1 MARCR
6 LRRRRDPGAGKLAE
20 GQLSTPKS
28 GKVRSVPMAPDVATA
43 LAGPTQRGRWTD
55 DDDLVFVGPHGSFL
69 DGRALR
75 RRYPTAIGR
84 ATCAPPLPRPAPHVR
99 HANDRQGRHRPCAG
113 VDGTRRCPDDHEVP
127 PLRATRRRRGT
138 GRGGVCG
145 SAGRWTGSHRKM
157 RVSGR
162 LSGRSAVCRD
172 HNVLLGAGSRPLDRR
187 LEVVHRAPAVYPPP
201 PAHRSQPDF
210 ATLPATSRIWS
221 CTVRSPA
228 ASARRLRLK
237 PATQTLEAPRLV
249 AE

>member
-1 MARCR
+1 VFGYDARCP
-6 LRRRRDPGAGKLAE
+6 LGIPA
-20 GQLSTPKS
+20 S
-28 GKVRSVPMAPDVATA
+28 M
-43 LAGPTQRGRWTD
+43 PT
-55 DDDLVFVGPHGSFL
+55 
-69 DGRALR
+69 RALR
-75 RRYPTAIGR
+75 SRPLTTFTPTADEPNWVGR
-84 ATCAPPLPRPAPHVR
+84 RALPAI
-99 HANDRQGRHRPCAG
+99 A
-113 VDGTRRCPDDHEVP
+113 
-127 PLRATRRRRGT
+127 RAD
-138 GRGGVCG
+138 
-145 SAGRWTGSHRKM
+145 AF

-237 PATQTLEAPRLV
+237 PATQTLEAPLFTDAGARRAPIARRADAPSSSPAGASWASV
-249 AE
+249 ETTASQARTKPRGMTRPHRSCYAQA